1 MIRSS
6 ENSPRSRFSK
16 SLLSEYR
23 QEMLRRKAFVKDAES
38 KEEIQQLIE
47 LSEDL
52 DLLFEHG

>member
-6 ENSPRSRFSK
+6 ENSPGSRFSK
-16 SLLSEYR
+16 SLLWEYR
-23 QEMLRRKAFVKDAES
+23 QEMLRRKDLVKDAES